1 MRTLFISLGVLGLSI
16 STIQAQAQF
25 INILPPPPMT
35 KLESFDTNTEVVIL
49 KASTDVGSISADSG
63 VVAVKS
69 KEMTDTSTGHK
80 EQGIA
85 LEITPRGQARAVLL
99 IDFDEIPSL
108 VAAIDYINKLDVT
121 VTPLTS
127 FDAAYTTKGGFRIA
141 ALGTRNTGAVQFGV
155 RDARTSST
163 PSTPVT
169 FSRDQMTR
177 LSDLIN
183 QAKSILDSLRR

>member
-1 MRTLFISLGVLGLSI
+1 MSI